1 MIARHRQTWKLRE
14 HHLITADLSDSGVE
28 MDLDPPDALSAG
40 DPLRSHFPLGTS
52 IREHRDGIEVQDPS
66 RQDVLLYK
74 RAGPNG
80 SQYSELDNGKA
91 YIQDIVITGEV
102 LSFMDFPYGQCLTI

>member
-1 MIARHRQTWKLRE
+1 MA
-14 HHLITADLSDSGVE
+14 ADPSDSGVE

-40 DPLRSHFPLGTS
+40 DPLRSHFPPGTE

-74 RAGPNG
+74 RAGTNT
-80 SQYSELDNGKA
+80 SQYSELNHGKA

-102 LSFMDFPYGQCLTI
+102 LSFTDCPYELYLTI